1 MTVYPAVVLPS
12 PFEKLSL
19 QAWRGQMRILVFAVL
34 GMVLFCTSSS
44 AQSSE
49 KISST
54 TFNNFTCLQI
64 AEEGRSMSKK
74 GFVLAGLQAGT
85 GGSVGSETKSA
96 VVIVWPPAKNS
107 EELAQ
112 ADRDMNAL
120 EQASVGGQCSI
131 QFQRSP
137 EN

>member
-1 MTVYPAVVLPS
+1 
-12 PFEKLSL
+12 
-19 QAWRGQMRILVFAVL
+19 MRIFVFAVL
-34 GMVLFCTSSS
+34 GTVLFCTSSS

-85 GGSVGSETKSA
+85 GGSEGSETKSA

-137 EN
+137 GN